1 MDDEVTHLRPSALR
15 GGRFGRSAGLRGG
28 KRRRGVARRLI
39 VLKLWLVAGLLAL
52 SGALYLRLDSA
63 PLEIEGL
70 SERVAAAMEERLGAA
85 WRVSLADSALTL
97 HEGAPA
103 LAVDGLDL
111 TNRDGTRIAHAPQ
124 AIVSV
129 GALSLLT
136 GTPVPRAIVL
146 SDVEL
151 RVLVADDGTV
161 SLLPPDGGQPVP
173 TPPAESPTSQPPGTE
188 LPAVGPVAAIAGALA
203 GLLDEASPFGALS
216 RARLDNARLTLVGAD
231 GRERVGFTRV
241 DARIRRD
248 GAMRRVAATFD
259 GPGGAWSIDGS
270 IGREPDGGRAA
281 RLAVEAMPVRD
292 LTLVAGLSDAL
303 GSRDLTLT
311 GEAAIA
317 VGPDGELRR
326 FSARIESNS
335 GWLRTRDP
343 FMPLVPVDRVAGEAV
358 WLADEDRLALRD
370 VEIAGGRTRVT
381 LDGFVTPEGEGGRWR
396 LALAGADAVVRGATD
411 AEPTRAL
418 SRVSLSARGGP
429 DGVVVDELSLAGP
442 GVDLA
447 LMASFG
453 GPDDRGGLRVALDV
467 VDMPVR
473 TALALWPDLVAPIP
487 RLFLRDAVED
497 GTVTDLDVAVALTG
511 EDLAGL
517 FEDEPLPPEAVD
529 VRFAMEDVRLVL
541 ADDFPPL
548 REAVVSGTVSGEDAF
563 VEASSAHVLL
573 PDGRRLEARDG
584 RFRLVNY
591 WERTSPARIDFSAT
605 GGLDALATFLRTPAL
620 SGAADLSLDPDGVA
634 GEVALDV
641 DFSFPIGEPVEVA
654 RLPISARGRL
664 ENVSAP
670 LVGDAERL
678 EDGSLALAFD
688 PDGTLRLEG
697 TGTIAGA
704 PVTVALV
711 DPRGRPGEARVTGT
725 VDAGMLASRGLVPQG
740 VASGPVA
747 LDVAAMLGPGDALS
761 ATIAADLAG
770 ARIDGL
776 LPGWTKA
783 AGAPG
788 TLAVALATD
797 AEGLAFSDLTLESGP
812 VVLRG
817 GGRLGTDGGLRSLEL
832 ATARLSPGDDAAL
845 SLSRAEGGAWAAR
858 LTGSVFDLRPIMTLL
873 RDDDGSEGEAR
884 AGDLDATLDARVDIL
899 GGFGGEVLTNVAAR
913 LRLVDG
919 AVREGTLEARYPA
932 GPLTARVTDG
942 RLAVETADAGATLRF
957 LDLYERMFGGRLAL
971 QIGLDGT
978 RAPGQLILW
987 DFVLRG
993 EPALRSV
1000 VGRQLPANAGSD
1012 ARFGLSGPAVDAS
1025 EALFTKAQVEF
1036 IRDGSVLTLADARMW
1051 GPQLGFTLEGWVDLE
1066 ARRLDIAG
1074 SYVPA
1079 YGLNNAFAQV
1089 PVVGTILGGSQY
1101 EGLFAVNFRV
1111 AGPVEDPSLT
1121 INPLSAIA
1129 PGVLRRL
1136 FGAGAPT
1143 RRGPALE
1150 TPPPA
1155 PPLDIT
1161 PG

>member
-1 MDDEVTHLRPSALR
+1 MDEEVTHLRPSALR
-15 GGRFGRSAGLRGG
+15 GGRFGRSAGLRDA
-28 KRRRGVARRLI
+28 KRRRGVGRRLL
-39 VLKLWLVAGLLAL
+39 VLKLWLVAGLVAL
-52 SGALYLRLDSA
+52 GGALYLRLDSA
-63 PLEIEGL
+63 PLEIAGL
-70 SERVAAAMEERLGAA
+70 SERVAAAVEDRLGAA

-97 HEGAPA
+97 HEGSPA

-111 TNRDGTRIAHAPQ
+111 TDRDGARIAHAPR

-136 GTPVPRAIVL
+136 GAPVPRAVVL

-151 RVLVADDGTV
+151 RVLVAEDGTV
-161 SLLPPDGGQPVP
+161 SLLPPDGGEPVAAP
-173 TPPAESPTSQPPGTE
+173 IRPAGESPASD
-188 LPAVGPVAAIAGALA
+188 LPAVGPVAAVAGALA
-203 GLLDEASPFGALS
+203 GILDEASPLGGLS
-216 RARLDNARLTLVGAD
+216 RARLENARLTLVGAD
-231 GRERVGFTRV
+231 GRERVGFARV
-241 DARIRRD
+241 DARVRRD
-248 GAMRRVAATFD
+248 GAMRRIEATFD
-259 GPGGAWSIDGS
+259 GPGGAWSVEGS
-270 IGREPDGGRAA
+270 VGREPDGGRAA

-292 LTLVAGLSDAL
+292 LTLVTGLSDAL

-317 VGPDGELRR
+317 IGPDGDLRR
-326 FSARIESNS
+326 FSARLESNS

-343 FMPLVPVDRVAGEAV
+343 FMPLVPVERLAAEATWLPGEK
-358 WLADEDRLALRD
+358 RLALRN

-381 LDGFVTPEGEGGRWR
+381 LAGALVPEGSDGRWR
-396 LALAGADAVVRGATD
+396 LALAGGDAVVRGATD
-411 AEPTRAL
+411 AEPTLAL
-418 SRVSLSARGGP
+418 SRVSVAARGGS
-429 DGVVVDELSLAGP
+429 DGVVVEELSLAGP

-453 GPDDRGGLRVALDV
+453 GAEDRGGLRVALDA
-467 VDMPVR
+467 VDLPVR
-473 TALALWPDLVAPIP
+473 AALALWPDFVAPIP
-487 RLFLRDAVED
+487 RLFLRRALTR

-517 FEDEPLPPEAVD
+517 FEKQPLPPEAID
-529 VRFAMEDVRLVL
+529 VRFAMEGVRLVL
-541 ADDFPPL
+541 DEDFPPL
-548 REAVVSGTVSGEDAF
+548 RDAVVSGTVTGEDAF
-563 VEASSAHVLL
+563 VDATSAHVLTA
-573 PDGRRLEARDG
+573 DGRRLDASDG
-584 RFRLVNY
+584 RFRLENY
-591 WERTSPARIDFSAT
+591 WESTSPARIAFSAT
-605 GGLDALATFLRTPAL
+605 GGLDALAAFLRTPAL
-620 SGAADLSLDPDGVA
+620 SGAADLALDPDAVA
-634 GEVALDV
+634 GDVALDV
-641 DFSFPIGEPVEVA
+641 AFSFPIGEPVEVA
-654 RLPISARGRL
+654 RLPIAATGRL

-678 EDGSLALAFD
+678 EDGSLALGFD
-688 PDGTLRLEG
+688 PDGTLRLDG
-697 TGTIAGA
+697 TGTIAGS

-711 DPRGRPGEARVTGT
+711 DPRGSPGEARVSGS
-725 VDAGMLASRGLVPQG
+725 VDAGLLAARGLVPQG
-740 VASGPVA
+740 AASGPVA
-747 LDVAAMLGPGDALS
+747 LEVEARLGPGDALS

-770 ARIDGL
+770 ARLDGL

-788 TLAVALATD
+788 TLAVSLATD
-797 AEGLAFSDLTLESGP
+797 PEGIVFRDLALESGP

-817 GGRLGTDGGLRSLEL
+817 GGRVGPDGALRSLDL
-832 ATARLSPGDDAAL
+832 ATARLSRGDDAAL
-845 SLSRAEGGAWAAR
+845 TVSRTEGGAWAAR
-858 LTGSVFDLRPIMTLL
+858 LTGSVFDLRPIMTHL
-873 RDDDGSEGEAR
+873 RDDGGGGDDGA
-884 AGDLDATLDARVDIL
+884 AALDARLDARVDIL
-899 GGFGGEVLTNVAAR
+899 GGFGGEVLTNVAAG
-913 LRLVDG
+913 LRVVDG
-919 AVREGTLEARYPA
+919 AVRDGTIDARYPG
-932 GPLTARVTDG
+932 GPLTARIVDG

-957 LDLYERMFGGRLAL
+957 LDLYDRMIGGRLAL
-971 QIGLDGT
+971 QVGLDGA

-987 DFVLRG
+987 DFVLRD

-1000 VGRQLPANAGSD
+1000 VGRQLPASAGSD

-1025 EALFTKAQVEF
+1025 EALFTKAQVDF

-1066 ARRLDIAG
+1066 AQRLDIAG

-1089 PVVGTILGGSQY
+1089 PVFGTILGGSQY

-1111 AGPVEDPSLT
+1111 AGPVSDPALT

-1150 TPPPA
+1150 APPPA